1 MFLGLEKEKQLK
13 KVEKGVLGFVIAGIV
28 IALTAATFISPLA
41 SDFPDGLEK
50 VAEGYGF
57 IDKAATA
64 VNESFFIIRD
74 YSFAYIDSEK
84 WQSPIAGLLGVIIIL
99 VIFGI
104 IYLIYRAA
112 TRKKSKMPGI
122 L

>member
-1 MFLGLEKEKQLK
+1 MK
-13 KVEKGVLGFVIAGIV
+13 KAEKGILGFVITGIIIAV
-28 IALTAATFISPLA
+28 IVAAFISPLA
-41 SDFPDGLEK
+41 SVFPDGLEK

-57 IDKAATA
+57 IDKATTA

-74 YSFAYIDSEK
+74 YSFAYTASEK
-84 WQSPIAGLLGVIIIL
+84 WQGPIAGLLGVLIIL

-112 TRKKSKMPGI
+112 IGKRSQAAKS
-122 L
+122 